1 MDDAVLQ
8 VHQRDA
14 MAAFT
19 HVRIILGMVLG
30 LAVSRLLV
38 GVSRFIQHPHK
49 FRIYPAHLVWVAFL
63 LAAIVRFWWFEF
75 HLRNLPYWTF
85 VTYLFVVFYASL
97 YFLLSALLFPD
108 SMEEYAGYGDYFRSR
123 RVWFFGILMLLF
135 SVDIL
140 DTWLKGADYLASLGV
155 EYFAHCFAILAL
167 SVAGMVARRDGH
179 QLVIALAALLV
190 LVVFTLRHF
199 VVLG

>member
-1 MDDAVLQ
+1 MDDAAPALYQ
-8 VHQRDA
+8 VDA
-14 MAAFT
+14 TAAFT

-38 GVSRFIQHPHK
+38 GVSRFIQHPGR

-85 VTYLFVVFYASL
+85 ATYLFVVFYASL

-108 SMEEYAGYGDYFRSR
+108 SMEEYTGYGDYFRSR
-123 RVWFFGILMLLF
+123 RGWFFGILILLF
-135 SVDIL
+135 AVDIL
-140 DTWLKGADYLASLGV
+140 DTSLKGADYLARLGV
-155 EYFAHCFAILAL
+155 EYFAHLAAIVAL
-167 SVAGMVARRDGH
+167 SVAGIVARRDGQ
-179 QLVIALAALLV
+179 QLAIAIAALLV
-190 LVVFTLRHF
+190 LVAFTLRHF